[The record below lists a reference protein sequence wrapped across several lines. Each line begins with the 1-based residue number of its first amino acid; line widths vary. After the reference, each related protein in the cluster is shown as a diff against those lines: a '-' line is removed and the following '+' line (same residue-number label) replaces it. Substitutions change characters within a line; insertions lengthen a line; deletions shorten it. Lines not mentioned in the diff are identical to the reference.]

1 MSDIIDNNNI
11 NIDIKDKICMI
22 CTDNSENLNICKND
36 KCSVYICDDCIEKIN
51 SDKCPYCRVS
61 NSFEIDNT
69 INENNNNRNNFNNNN
84 RNNFNINNIFFFGRL
99 IDYFYQKI
107 IKCFLFI
114 LKHTIILLYV
124 ICLYYINTFICFC
137 FTNNYCDIC
146 SIFSIVFTIII
157 YILIIMFNNKI
168 IKKKLFIILIINTFL
183 INLLNSIILTSECI
197 FDFFYFCFI
206 SLCFTIISLNIYY
219 KSSII

>member
-51 SDKCPYCRVS
+51 SDKCPYCRVP

-69 INENNNNRNNFNNNN
+69 INENNNNNDNDN
-84 RNNFNINNIFFFGRL
+84 RNNFNIYNMFFFGRL
-99 IDYFYQKI
+99 INYFYEQI
-107 IKCFLFI
+107 IKCIFFI
-114 LKHTIILLYV
+114 LKYTIILLYI
-124 ICLYYINTFICFC
+124 ICVYYINTFICFC
-137 FTNNYCDIC
+137 FTNNYCYIC

-157 YILIIMFNNKI
+157 YILIILFNNKI
-168 IKKKLFIILIINTFL
+168 IKKRLFIILIINTFL
-183 INLLNSIILTSECI
+183 INILNSILLTYQCI
-197 FDFFYFCFI
+197 FNFVYFFFI
-206 SLCFTIISLNIYY
+206 SLCFTFISINIYNH
-219 KSSII
+219 SFII